1 MSPPQAH
8 LEAAVRTIIASACAN
23 HEPLHRDGLVDTP
36 RRVSRAWLAMAGSR
50 MATSLSRSFS
60 TNSLDSNQNAPPS
73 DIIRGALFDEPDV
86 DGLGFVLVKDITFAC
101 LNRDTLLP
109 MYGTCHVA
117 YVPQDGSIIG
127 LSKLSRVVSSVC
139 SRSLLS
145 PRELCRSVIDMIS
158 EFSGGV
164 GVVVRSNY
172 GVFSSRN
179 GLDVGLFDELLAL
192 VDVRDPLEEG
202 IHHTSELDAQ
212 NERSELGS
220 GESPPPATDHH
231 HQHPVAGAT
240 EPSKLAVNSENSEK
254 SEKSEKSNI
263 LLEQRAMSEKHRA
276 IARAVGTLLEGIG
289 EDAASASSVRAANS
303 YASWFLDATSGY
315 YVGERDDVD
324 VWPLEHGSLD
334 HRGASDGECPRG
346 ECNHAETSGK
356 NTMALAVPFTS
367 QCEHHLLPFE
377 GHIGVMLVGP
387 KAAADFAAPE
397 LEKRIMGVCSHHV
410 SRFSKRLQV
419 QERLT
424 QQVASVLWERLRPL
438 CQHLLVLVECKH
450 LCMIARGVQQHRSAT
465 VTQTVRSEATED
477 LGSSRLELM
486 RALKRK
492 IETDTRLLYR
502 GTVDDLSM

>member
-1 MSPPQAH
+1 MTTPMTAH
-8 LEAAVRTIIASACAN
+8 LEAAVRTIIASACAH
-23 HEPLHRDGLVDTP
+23 HEPLDRDGLVDTP
-36 RRVSRAWLAMAGSR
+36 RRVSRAWLAMAGAR

-60 TNSLDSNQNAPPS
+60 TNSMDSNQNAPPS

-86 DGLGFVLVKDITFAC
+86 DDLGFVLVKDITFAC

-145 PRELCRSVIDMIS
+145 PREMCGSVIDMIS

-164 GVVVRSNY
+164 AVVVRSNY

-179 GLDVGLFDELLAL
+179 GLDGDLFDELLAL
-192 VDVRDPLEEG
+192 VDVRVRDLEESHERQG
-202 IHHTSELDAQ
+202 RQGRQASEC
-212 NERSELGS
+212 NERSELARS
-220 GESPPPATDHH
+220 LKSHH
-231 HQHPVAGAT
+231 HETIEGA
-240 EPSKLAVNSENSEK
+240 
-254 SEKSEKSNI
+254 
-263 LLEQRAMSEKHRA
+263 SEKHAA

-289 EDAASASSVRAANS
+289 EDAASTSSVRAASS

-315 YVGERDDVD
+315 YVGEGDDLG
-324 VWPLEHGSLD
+324 VWPLEHSPLD
-334 HRGASDGECPRG
+334 HRGTSDGREGREEDRG
-346 ECNHAETSGK
+346 ECSHEEPSGETTHT
-356 NTMALAVPFTS
+356 TMALAVPFTS

-377 GHIGVMLVGP
+377 GHIGVMLVGA
-387 KAAADFAAPE
+387 KAGADFAAIE
-397 LEKRIMGVCSHHV
+397 LEKRVEGVCSHHV

-424 QQVASVLWERLRPL
+424 QQVATVLWERLRPL
-438 CQHLLVLVECKH
+438 CHHLLVLVECKH
-450 LCMIARGVQQHRSAT
+450 LCMIARGVQQHCSAT
-465 VTQTVRSEATED
+465 VTQTVRSEAAED
-477 LGSSRLELM
+477 LKSSRLELM

-492 IETDTRLLYR
+492 IEMDVRDR
-502 GTVDDLSM
+502 GMVDG